1 MIEESCGNCR
11 FWFRESDAFTYG
23 DRRIRRPTV
32 MRYDGNS
39 TFPAVH
45 VETWCGEW
53 RAKDASGTNSKLYQL
68 PNGKWIMS
76 SRVSEVASHTDPR
89 GSYVLVCFGVDV
101 GSHEEIDCPTKEA
114 ADAMRDKIAA
124 DVNAMVGSGK

>member
-1 MIEESCGNCR
+1 MSEESCGNCR
-11 FWFRESDAFTYG
+11 FWLG
-23 DRRIRRPTV
+23 DCGPAGQCRRNPPV
-32 MRYDGNS
+32 VLNEDGECP
-39 TFPAVH
+39 FPVSWNDQ
-45 VETWCGEW
+45 WCGEW
-53 RAKDASGTNSKLYQL
+53 RAKGASGTNSKLYQL

-89 GSYVLVCFGVDV
+89 GSYVLVRFGVDV

-124 DVNAMVGSGK
+124 GVNAMVGSGK